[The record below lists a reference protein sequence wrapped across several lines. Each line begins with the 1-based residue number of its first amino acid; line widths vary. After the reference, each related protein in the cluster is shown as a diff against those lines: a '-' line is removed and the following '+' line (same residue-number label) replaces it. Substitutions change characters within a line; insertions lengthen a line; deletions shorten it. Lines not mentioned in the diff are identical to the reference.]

1 MTTTTTDHIKALLVD
16 DGRDFAMIRKTDLA
30 ALIQI
35 ADADPHQG
43 RFLDSL
49 GDKNRLIDTL
59 DCALKEAQGEA
70 ITYWRSGQKHG
81 EERRRYMAN
90 NKALQARIDALE
102 YAAVGMQAHWDEQ
115 RRQMFGY
122 VDQLIAGAGREA
134 NLESR
139 LLRVARFKRK
149 FPSIGRIMDMTP

>member
-1 MTTTTTDHIKALLVD
+1 MTAATTDHIKALLVD

-30 ALIQI
+30 ALMQI
-35 ADADPHQG
+35 AQTDPHQG

-90 NKALQARIDALE
+90 NKALQARVEALE
-102 YAAVGMQAHWDEQ
+102 SEGSDRYQD
-115 RRQMFGY
+115 Y
-122 VDQLIAGAGREA
+122 VDACIMYHSAISRERS
-134 NLESR
+134 LESR

-149 FPSIGRIMDMTP
+149 FPAIGALMDMTP